1 MAQASSVVSGSSPKG
16 RRSRAVMD
24 VLLVASAVL
33 MAITL
38 YLVFFWV
45 PTEATL
51 GVSQR
56 ILYFHVPLG
65 LLGMIS
71 IVIVTFASVMYLWKK
86 DKKWDDLAHTSAE
99 FGVIFATLI
108 IVTGAIWSKP
118 TFGVWWT
125 WDPKLTTTLILWFI
139 YVAYLML
146 RAYGPQGVQ
155 QARYAA
161 VIALMGAV
169 DSFIIYISTWLWRT
183 AHPEILVGPLA
194 ESDSLESRMA
204 TTLLIAMA
212 TFTVLFVYILMERYS
227 LKRSES
233 QLDELHQI
241 ASVRL

>member
-1 MAQASSVVSGSSPKG
+1 MASV
-16 RRSRAVMD
+16 A
-24 VLLVASAVL
+24 L
-33 MAITL
+33 MAVTL

-45 PTEATL
+45 PTEAVL

-86 DKKWDDLAHTSAE
+86 QKLWDDLAHVSAE
-99 FGVIFATLI
+99 FGVVFATLI

-118 TFGVWWT
+118 TLNVWWT

-146 RAYGPQGVQ
+146 RAYGPRGIQ

-161 VIALMGAV
+161 IIALMGAI
-169 DSFIIYISTWLWRT
+169 DAFIIYFSTQIWRT

-204 TTLLIAMA
+204 VTLLISMVA
-212 TFTVLFVYILMERYS
+212 FVVLFTYILMERYS

-241 ASVRL
+241 ASLRR